1 MEPRWSR
8 GGAEKSRGGPRGS
21 VIAPGACQSI
31 SKHISPYLGI
41 SRRLPIDL
49 EAACRCRCRGWLR
62 HLRRRRSRRRR
73 RRGQHGLEL
82 AADHGVVGR
91 AVEGDALQGY
101 EQRDLVETRRVSPTL
116 GESGTPSAYS
126 SRPNLGDSHLQVP
139 EELAQRARHRR
150 RAVGRAQ
157 LRAAAAWDRAAA
169 REAAMRRQASG
180 TAVGAVVVEGR
191 GRCMAVASRQE
202 SRSPAPSAPPSCG
215 ARPRGLGWTTT
226 AARLS
231 EWSRGNDSG
240 KLPERW
246 AAMRCKKRKKR
257 TAQQLQQHVQE
268 RPQVVRA
275 AQVLVLVRADGG
287 VLTRP
292 AELG

>member
-1 MEPRWSR
+1 M
-8 GGAEKSRGGPRGS
+8 
-21 VIAPGACQSI
+21 IAPGACQSI

-62 HLRRRRSRRRR
+62 HLRRRRGRRRR

-82 AADHGVVGR
+82 TADHGVVGR
-91 AVEGDALQGY
+91 AVEGDALQGD
-101 EQRDLVETRRVSPTL
+101 EQRDLVESRRVSPTL

-139 EELAQRARHRR
+139 EELAQRARHRH
-150 RAVGRAQ
+150 RAVGCAQ

-180 TAVGAVVVEGR
+180 TAVGAVVVEGQ
-191 GRCMAVASRQE
+191 GRCKAEASRQQSRCE
-202 SRSPAPSAPPSCG
+202 QSRSPAQSAPPSCA

-231 EWSRGNDSG
+231 GWSRGNDSG

-246 AAMRCKKRKKR
+246 AAMRCKQRKKR
-257 TAQQLQQHVQE
+257 AGQQLHQHVQE